1 MARKTDI
8 QYIRLYTDGSAARKL
23 QPVTPW
29 KTAKLPKVN
38 KNKRI
43 TLSVDPVATVGIV
56 VAAVML
62 ILMMVGVGRLRV
74 AQQQAAVMEQYV
86 ETLQNN
92 NRVLQDTYD
101 SIDLDEVER
110 MALALGMIPE
120 EQAQHVTMKVPATQI
135 AEEPGAWEQVWIFL
149 AGLFA

>member
-8 QYIRLYTDGSAARKL
+8 QYIRLYTDGSAARKM

-29 KTAKLPKVN
+29 KTAKLPKIN

-43 TLSVDPVATVGIV
+43 TLHIDPVATIGIV
-56 VAAVML
+56 VATVML
-62 ILMMVGVGRLRV
+62 VLMLVGVGQLRA
-74 AQQQAAVMEQYV
+74 AQQQAAVMEQYM

-101 SIDLDEVER
+101 AIDLDEVER

-120 EQAQHVTMKVPATQI
+120 EQAQHITMKVPAQQVN
-135 AEEPGAWEQVWIFL
+135 EQPGAWEQVWTFL
-149 AGLFA
+149 TGLFA